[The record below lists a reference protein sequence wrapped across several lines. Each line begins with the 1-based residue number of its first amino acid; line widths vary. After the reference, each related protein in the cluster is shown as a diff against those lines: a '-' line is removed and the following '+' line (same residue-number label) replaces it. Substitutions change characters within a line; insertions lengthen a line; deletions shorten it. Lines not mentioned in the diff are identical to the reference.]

1 MADNRP
7 RGRKRNVT
15 EGGSGVNL
23 RGDGLGTGPVGSGTS
38 GRGSSGSGSEQRN
51 GRGMGGLPLIVLII
65 IALLGGGGSLGGLFG
80 GGGSSGSYSSTGN
93 NWNVDDN
100 YTSSSGDSNFNF
112 YNSSYSG
119 NGSLST
125 GWTRGLT
132 AQDNLWNVQCQV
144 IAELADKESC
154 VIVGR
159 CADYILR
166 ARADCLT
173 VFIHADRDTRD
184 ERIAGEYGV
193 PEDSVVRRRKEK
205 DKRRAAYYQFYTD
218 MKWGDA
224 RNYHICLDSGELG
237 IDKCVDILAQLY

>member
-38 GRGSSGSGSEQRN
+38 GRGSSGSGSGQRN

-80 GGGSSGSYSSTGN
+80 GGGSSSGSYSSTGN

-125 GWTRGLT
+125 GWSDENASQT
-132 AQDNLWNVQCQV
+132 ALD
-144 IAELADKESC
+144 
-154 VIVGR
+154 
-159 CADYILR
+159 
-166 ARADCLT
+166 T
-173 VFIHADRDTRD
+173 ADR
-184 ERIAGEYGV
+184 ERN
-193 PEDSVVRRRKEK
+193 SRRS
-205 DKRRAAYYQFYTD
+205 RAAETT
-218 MKWGDA
+218 
-224 RNYHICLDSGELG
+224 L
-237 IDKCVDILAQLY
+237 

>member
-38 GRGSSGSGSEQRN
+38 GRGSSGSGQRN

-80 GGGSSGSYSSTGN
+80 GGGSSSGSYSSTGN

-125 GWTRGLT
+125 GWSDENASQT
-132 AQDNLWNVQCQV
+132 ALDTEVASGSREKFTKIKGGGNDTVTIMVYLCGTDLESRSGMGTSDLQEMAAANLGNKVNLLV
-144 IAELADKESC
+144 YTGGS
-154 VIVGR
+154 
-159 CADYILR
+159 
-166 ARADCLT
+166 
-173 VFIHADRDTRD
+173 
-184 ERIAGEYGV
+184 
-193 PEDSVVRRRKEK
+193 
-205 DKRRAAYYQFYTD
+205 KRWTSAISNTCNRMT
-218 MKWGDA
+218 
-224 RNYHICLDSGELG
+224 I
-237 IDKCVDILAQLY
+237 